1 MCHFNKS
8 IPCAAATSTRIRFQI
23 YDGPTARKSQAKL
36 CYYFYM
42 CPYAVWPYSTLY
54 RIACYCFFSLSHDL
68 HFSRWLKQA
77 LVFTVVILFVARLF
91 VMSLVYI
98 LPTMIL
104 LQLPSMHVF
113 FHIHSFIAVECHRF
127 FVLLRKCIPLGVMNE
142 SVTKAEQQKQ
152 TNNNNLRKKESQIH
166 YLFIFVHCASR
177 IRSWQYDATRTKW
190 ATLAYACTAN
200 TVQTRFTNNIKA
212 CEIERDQCRYENRK
226 TTRKFI
232 DLHKNQINLWVCR
245 HQNPNK

>member
-23 YDGPTARKSQAKL
+23 YDGPIARKSQAKL

-113 FHIHSFIAVECHRF
+113 FSYSFIHCRGMSSLSRTVAKMYSAGCDE
-127 FVLLRKCIPLGVMNE
+127 RKRNK
-142 SVTKAEQQKQ
+142 SRATKTNKQQQFTKKRVTN
-152 TNNNNLRKKESQIH
+152 TFI

-177 IRSWQYDATRTKW
+177 IRSWQYDATRTK
-190 ATLAYACTAN
+190 
-200 TVQTRFTNNIKA
+200 
-212 CEIERDQCRYENRK
+212 
-226 TTRKFI
+226 
-232 DLHKNQINLWVCR
+232 
-245 HQNPNK
+245 

>member
-1 MCHFNKS
+1 M
-8 IPCAAATSTRIRFQI
+8 
-23 YDGPTARKSQAKL
+23 
-36 CYYFYM
+36 
-42 CPYAVWPYSTLY
+42 TLFD
-54 RIACYCFFSLSHDL
+54 IISYCLLLLFLSLSHDL